1 VAAQWRL
8 RYRPAYSQIDG
19 ECVLPEPGHR
29 PRVRRYRYVA
39 GADAIHRQF
48 APAADR
54 KRRYQRLVE
63 QVALVAL
70 FDLFSGL
77 APDVADVV
85 QLSGRLAGGPYLVS
99 LAVARAEW
107 DALRPWSDPPAT
119 LLQRLD
125 ARVSPDAAA
134 GVPVVPWADLDAD

>member
-1 VAAQWRL
+1 VKVMRGGDS
-8 RYRPAYSQIDG
+8 RDG
-19 ECVLPEPGHR
+19 H
-29 PRVRRYRYVA
+29 
-39 GADAIHRQF
+39 AIHRQF
-48 APAADR
+48 APAADLR
-54 KRRYQRLVE
+54 QRYQRLVE

-85 QLSGRLAGGPYLVS
+85 QLSGRRAGGPYLVS

-107 DALRPWSDPPAT
+107 DALRPWTDPPAT